1 MRILISNTSS
11 DPIYEQIKNEIKHEI
26 VTDRLKDGEM
36 LPSIRKL
43 AKDLQIS
50 VITTKRAYD
59 DLEKEGLIAS
69 IAGKGTFVSAKNRE
83 LIKEKKLR
91 IIEAKLEEAVDA
103 AKLLGVKG
111 KELETILSVLLKGH

>member
-111 KELETILSVLLKGH
+111 KELENILSVLLKGH